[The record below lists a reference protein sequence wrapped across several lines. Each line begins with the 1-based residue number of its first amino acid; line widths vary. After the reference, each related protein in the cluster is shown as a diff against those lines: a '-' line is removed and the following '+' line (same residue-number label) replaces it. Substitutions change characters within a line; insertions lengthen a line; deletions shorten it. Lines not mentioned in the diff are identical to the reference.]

1 MIRQRKLLIALDYLF
16 GRALVRLLGLR
27 PRPSPPD
34 PLTEIRKI
42 LILRPGGM
50 GDAILLIP
58 LLRAIKE
65 RFPAAT
71 IEILA
76 ERRNAEI
83 FGLVT
88 DLVSLVFRYDRIG
101 EFLRVVGRRY
111 DVVIDTEQWYRLSA
125 VAARLIRAPIRCG
138 FATNER
144 ARLFDIP
151 MAYDSGRYEAE
162 NFLNGLAALTGEA
175 VRFVPTKPFLTIATA
190 ISDGSGLL
198 LISPGASYPEKQWG
212 PGKFR
217 ELTERLVASGHSV
230 GLIGGPADISLAG
243 DIMKDLPVR
252 NFVGRTSLQ
261 ETARLIAAAA
271 LVICG
276 DSVALHLAAAF
287 GTPTIALFGPT
298 SPSQWAP
305 RNIGHRTLYHP
316 PPCSP
321 CSRYGHIP
329 SCPYDVDCL
338 KRVTVEEVCAAVR
351 EILPVSTAQA
361 PGG

>member
-1 MIRQRKLLIALDYLF
+1 MIRQREILLPLDRLF

-27 PRPSPPD
+27 PRPSPPS
-34 PLTEIRKI
+34 PVPELRRF

-58 LLRAIKE
+58 LLRALKE

-83 FGLVT
+83 FGLVE
-88 DLVSLVFRYDRIG
+88 DLVSVVFRYDRLG
-101 EFLRVVGRRY
+101 EFLRVLARRY
-111 DVVIDTEQWYRLSA
+111 DAVIDTEQWYRLSA

-144 ARLFDIP
+144 SRLFDIP
-151 MAYDSGRYEAE
+151 VGYDPGRYEAE
-162 NFLNGLAALTGEA
+162 NFLAGLAALTGEP
-175 VRFVPTKPFLTIATA
+175 VHFDPTRPFLTNSTPV
-190 ISDGSGLL
+190 SDASGFV

-212 PGKFR
+212 LGKFR
-217 ELTERLVASGHSV
+217 ELTEGLAADGRPV
-230 GLIGGPADISLAG
+230 GLIGGTADIPLAG
-243 DIMKDLPVR
+243 DIVRGLPIR

-261 ETARLIAAAA
+261 ETARLIAAAE
-271 LVICG
+271 LVIGG

-287 GTPTIALFGPT
+287 GTPSIALFGPT
-298 SPSQWAP
+298 APSQWAP
-305 RNIGHRTLYHP
+305 RGKGHRTLHHP

-321 CSRYGHIP
+321 CSRFGYIP
-329 SCPYDVDCL
+329 PCPYEVDCL
-338 KRVTVEEVCAAVR
+338 KRISVEEVLATAR
-351 EILPVSTAQA
+351 EILPVGPAKA